1 MVYCPL
7 TMCLFMACFCCKKRD
22 LEITLLKESLKYNQK
37 NTDPSGDPAFTSAL
51 ASDVNSE
58 ASFEATYG
66 PKYEDKK
73 KKRRNRII
81 WIIIFVIING
91 GVIAS
96 TAIDEFSKERP
107 SLGYKFMFS
116 NAMWLVAGF
125 ACVLLALFLETMK
138 YITMMKDLG
147 VKVSVKTAFETA
159 ALGKYYD
166 SITPSGAGGQPFQI
180 YHMHK
185 QGYDVGTSAAMPLS
199 AFMFMQLAFVLLAI
213 LVFIFNGD
221 AVETIAIRIPAFVGV
236 VCYSIVPFF
245 IILFAI
251 SDKTAKKIVV
261 FFLRIGAKLRL
272 VKDLEAQTASV
283 LNSLEEY
290 HKGLRL
296 IASKKMLIVKLSVL
310 SFIYQVAICSIP
322 FFVLHAYKGTGSYFE
337 ILSMTVFIYCA
348 ITIIPTPGN
357 SGAAEGSFYLI
368 FSRLDY
374 SGLFWGMLI
383 WRLFCYY
390 SFIIIGVLIYGYN
403 AFRNQLSKWK
413 EKKNAS

>member
-1 MVYCPL
+1 MNKPL
-7 TMCLFMACFCCKKRD
+7 HTADSAAFK
-22 LEITLLKESLKYNQK
+22 
-37 NTDPSGDPAFTSAL
+37 PA
-51 ASDVNSE
+51 ASSDSNSE

-66 PKYEDKK
+66 PGTKEDKK
-73 KKRRNRII
+73 KKRRSRLI
-81 WIIIFVIING
+81 WIIIFVIVNG
-91 GVIAS
+91 GVIAY
-96 TAIDEFSKERP
+96 TAVDEFSKERP

-116 NAMWLVAGF
+116 NVMFLVAGF
-125 ACVLLALFLETMK
+125 ACILLALFLETMK
-138 YITMMKDLG
+138 YIVMMKDLG

-185 QGYDVGTSAAMPLS
+185 RGYDVGTSAAMPLTS
-199 AFMFMQLAFVLLAI
+199 FLFMQLAFVLLAF
-213 LVFIFNGD
+213 LVFIFRGN
-221 AVETIAIRIPAFVGV
+221 AVDTLAIRIPAFVGV

-251 SDKTAKKIVV
+251 SDKTAKTIVS
-261 FFLRIGAKLRL
+261 FILRIGAKLRL
-272 VKDLEAQTASV
+272 VKNLEATTASTF
-283 LNSLEEY
+283 NSLEEY

-296 IASKKMLIVKLSVL
+296 IASRKALIIKLAVL
-310 SFIYQVAICSIP
+310 SFIYQLAICSIP
-322 FFVLHAYKGTGSYFE
+322 FFVLHAYKGQGSYIE
-337 ILSMTVFIYCA
+337 ILAMTVFIYCA

-390 SFIIIGVLIYGYN
+390 FFIIVGILIYGFN
-403 AFRNQLSKWK
+403 AFQNQLRKWK